1 MKKIRSKTIIPSRTT
16 IHVCF
21 SIYDKTGHY
30 SKFLGTTMLSLFEN
44 INTQSSVV
52 TVHILHDNYL
62 TDDNRNKFSYLAKQ
76 YNQLVKFYNVDE
88 LCVDKIA
95 EIREFFPKI
104 DEVRFSIAM
113 FYRFIIPYLLPQNT
127 EKAIYLDSD
136 IIVNLDIAELWQIEL
151 GDKPLGAIPNFF
163 QIKDEHASNERTNK
177 LIPIVKEGFIKPD
190 DYFNSGV
197 LLLNLKVL
205 RNEQANILAGIKFIS
220 EHPQFTYL
228 DQDILNYCFSS
239 SYLKLSVKFNRYVML
254 ARSENE
260 FTIGKMIYHYAGG
273 HLGLNLD
280 MNDSF
285 SRLWMNY
292 FIKTPWF
299 NVDTIDNIL
308 KIIEQF
314 DVEHST
320 LMVPI
325 SAMSTNKP
333 RVFVIDEENV
343 NKIEIKFYVRY
354 DEEIIIV
361 EPKSDDNLQQLI
373 ALMES
378 ERDKKVFFIGIPNV
392 NSALEKIGFIE
403 GRDFFN
409 IFMSYSP
416 SWTSLK
422 NNYKLILSM

>member
-1 MKKIRSKTIIPSRTT
+1 MKKIRSKTVIPSKTT

-44 INTQSSVV
+44 INAQALMV
-52 TVHILHDNYL
+52 TVHILHDNNL
-62 TDDNRNKFSYLAKQ
+62 TAENHNKFSYLSKQ

-88 LCVDKIA
+88 LCIDKVS
-95 EIREFFPKI
+95 EIREFFPEI
-104 DEVRFSIAM
+104 DEVRFSIGT
-113 FYRFIIPYLLPQNT
+113 FYRFFISHILPNNI
-127 EKAIYLDSD
+127 EKVIYLDSD
-136 IIVNLDIAELWQIEL
+136 IIVNLDINELWQIEL
-151 GDKPLGAIPNFF
+151 GDKPFGAVPNLF
-163 QIKDEHASNERTNK
+163 QIKDKESSIERSQK
-177 LIPIVKEGFIKPD
+177 VFKICQSGFVKAE
-190 DYFNSGV
+190 DYFNAGV
-197 LLLNLKVL
+197 LLMNLRFMRNADRILLNGMKFL
-205 RNEQANILAGIKFIS
+205 REQQLVQYF
-220 EHPQFTYL
+220 
-228 DQDILNYCFSS
+228 DQDVLNYCFST
-239 SYLKLSVKFNRYVML
+239 SYLKLPVKFNRYVML

-260 FTIGKMIYHYAGG
+260 LTVGKMIYHYAGG

-285 SRLWMNY
+285 NRLWMNY
-292 FIKTPWF
+292 FLKTPWF

-314 DVEHST
+314 DIEHSA

-343 NKIEIKFYVRY
+343 NNIEIKFYVRY

-361 EPKSDDNLQQLI
+361 EPKSDESLQQLI

-378 ERDKKVFFIGIPNV
+378 ERDKKAFFIGIPNI
-392 NSALEKIGFIE
+392 NLELEKIGFVE
-403 GRDFFN
+403 GKDFFN